1 MMQKK
6 RYTKQV
12 QSLSL
17 LMRKARTIPQAHITE
32 EQAEAL
38 SKAILADDALV
49 PREILVGVARAYEK
63 LVASGKIK
71 KEPSFEEL
79 IKYQKH

>member
-6 RYTKQV
+6 RYSKQV
-12 QSLSL
+12 KSLAL
-17 LMRKARTIPQAHITE
+17 LMRKARTIPQAHMTE

-38 SKAILADDALV
+38 SRAILADDALV
-49 PREILVGVARAYEK
+49 PREILVGVAYTYQK
-63 LVASGKIK
+63 LVESGKIK
-71 KEPSFEEL
+71 KEATFEEL